1 MTVKYVKEKEKKAVL
16 PAHMDRNLFCDWQEG
31 RLKGREEIDLL
42 EHIGACTFC
51 AERFGTWMEEGFAQE
66 METDGNFP
74 KEMMSE
80 ENSLE
85 EVQPEKN
92 FLTEPP
98 GYLKEEIL
106 ERTRQMDVR
115 AAVKLKE
122 TSKQVQLMIYSLKV
136 GLAVAASIFLLTI
149 TTDIQRMNLEVP
161 ESQRTQELQERQ
173 EAAVKRQ
180 ESRAKEEDFTGKL
193 RRGSREITN
202 ILNNLSS
209 GLFGIETDNSGTEKN
224 QEVTR

>member
-1 MTVKYVKEKEKKAVL
+1 MTVTYKKENEKSTSL
-16 PAHMDRNLFCDWQEG
+16 PVVHMDRNLFCDWQEG
-31 RLKGREEIDLL
+31 RLKGQEETDLL

-51 AERFGTWMEEGFAQE
+51 AERFGTWMEEGGVREIGIDDDFQ
-66 METDGNFP
+66 
-74 KEMMSE
+74 KEM
-80 ENSLE
+80 
-85 EVQPEKN
+85 QPEKS
-92 FLTEPP
+92 FLAEPP
-98 GYLKEEIL
+98 RYLKEEIL
-106 ERTRQMDVR
+106 ERTHQMDVQ

-149 TTDIQRMNLEVP
+149 TSDIQRMNLEIP

-180 ESRAKEEDFTGKL
+180 ESRAKEENFTGRL

-202 ILNNLSS
+202 MLNNLSS
-209 GLFGIETDNSGTEKN
+209 GLFGMEMDNFDMEKT